1 MAGRRTS
8 PALNWKTSLRQALSP
23 RPDGRPPRL
32 AVVGI
37 GQRLRGDDGAGP
49 AVVGRLAGLPPD
61 AALLRLDAG
70 HAPENCLGPI
80 IRFRPDVILLID
92 AARGEGAPGTIVW
105 LRPDEADGRGG
116 STHTLSLAM
125 LAGYLAAETEA
136 AVHIL
141 GIESANVAFGEGL
154 SPAVAQAV
162 AEVAATIAGYWRKL
176 STACSAMASGKASV
190 VNT

>member
-1 MAGRRTS
+1 MAAKRIL
-8 PALNWKTSLRQALSP
+8 PALNWKRSLRRLVSP

-32 AVVGI
+32 AIVGV
-37 GQRLRGDDGAGP
+37 GQPLRGDDGLGP
-49 AVVGRLAGLPPD
+49 AVARRLV
-61 AALLRLDAG
+61 ALADDSLLVVDAG

-92 AARGEGAPGTIVW
+92 AARGGGAPGTLVW

-125 LAGYLAAETEA
+125 LAGYLAAESGA

-141 GIESANVAFGEGL
+141 GIEPANVAFGEGL
-154 SPAVAQAV
+154 SPAVERAV
-162 AEVAATIAGYWRKL
+162 ADAAATLGDHWRKL
-176 STACSAMASGKASV
+176 RTACSAMASGEASV
-190 VNT
+190 VST

>member
-1 MAGRRTS
+1 MT
-8 PALNWKTSLRQALSP
+8 WKTCLRRALSP

-37 GQRLRGDDGAGP
+37 GQRLRGDDGVGP
-49 AVVGRLAGLPPD
+49 AVVGRLAGLLPD
-61 AALLRLDAG
+61 ASLLLLDAG

-92 AARGEGAPGTIVW
+92 AARG
-105 LRPDEADGRGG
+105 G

-125 LAGYLAAETEA
+125 LAGYLAAESGA

-141 GIESANVAFGEGL
+141 GIEPANVAFGEGL
-154 SPAVAQAV
+154 SPGVERAVADA
-162 AEVAATIAGYWRKL
+162 AATLGDHWRKL
-176 STACSAMASGKASV
+176 RTGCSAMASGVASV
-190 VNT
+190 VST

>member
-1 MAGRRTS
+1 MT
-8 PALNWKTSLRQALSP
+8 WKTSLRLALSP

-49 AVVGRLAGLPPD
+49 AVVGRLAGLLPD
-61 AALLRLDAG
+61 ASLLLLDAG

-92 AARGEGAPGTIVW
+92 AARGDGAPGTTVW
-105 LRPDEADGRGG
+105 LRPEEAEGRGG

-125 LAGYLAAETEA
+125 LAGYLAAESGA

-141 GIESANVAFGEGL
+141 GIEPANVAFGEGL
-154 SPAVAQAV
+154 SPAVEQAV
-162 AEVAATIAGYWRKL
+162 AEVSATLGDYWRKL
-176 STACSAMASGKASV
+176 RTACSAMASGEASV